1 MKFFESI
8 CETITQALGLSTFS
22 IWSHE
27 GLSQHALPT
36 PGIQGIPFPTSNGQ
50 PLAVESAPSVGP
62 GKPAAKLPK
71 GPVFSPPNSSPG
83 FQCDYSAME
92 GWRHTAAAG
101 SRSNWLEKTSSN
113 DDPTAGIYNIF
124 TDYERFTP
132 KGITRE
138 VRALRICKENAHQGR
153 LLTDI
158 SHSTILTSQIMLSM
172 LMV

>member
-1 MKFFESI
+1 MKLFESI
-8 CETITQALGLSTFS
+8 CETITQALGLSAFS

-27 GLSQHALPT
+27 GLSQHPLPISVTQGVAL
-36 PGIQGIPFPTSNGQ
+36 PTSNGP
-50 PLAVESAPSVGP
+50 PLPVETALSAGP

-101 SRSNWLEKTSSN
+101 SRTNWLEKTGS
-113 DDPTAGIYNIF
+113 DYDPTAGIYNIF
-124 TDYERFTP
+124 TDYEHFTP

-138 VRALRICKENAHQGR
+138 VRALPICK
-153 LLTDI
+153 T
-158 SHSTILTSQIMLSM
+158 M
-172 LMV
+172 LMSAILVLIFFTVPSQRHRPCYQC